1 MSHPSTLVLIGCE
14 GKKGQVTS
22 SQLSVRR
29 GLTASLRVR
38 RNSKEKKIDNAINV
52 KFPNMEVMVEGFQ
65 LQILMKFV
73 EQLNDFQTLYSKA
86 MQNLKQQDKTL
97 YKLVSLEQSQDIDMR
112 MLDADRRLSQSPSI
126 NLNASVDIFASIA
139 FKREESS
146 SNSRT
151 SRRQSYT
158 PTYLENMLHSEAAKE
173 LKKELKEFEEN
184 ISQEDRHKMVEN
196 ADTYFES

>member
-14 GKKGQVTS
+14 GKKGQGTS